1 MVARRFTDADRGI
14 HEPAPIGM
22 ALASGGPCLPDTRGC
37 FMPRRIR
44 DIAGSVLALL
54 VLFFVLVSLDDRV
67 KERFRQLFSDA
78 SDVTWTDQP
87 SALGNAM
94 VDAASR
100 QGIDSLYLIT
110 FLCVGVVLVLLMLR
124 T

>member
-1 MVARRFTDADRGI
+1 
-14 HEPAPIGM
+14 
-22 ALASGGPCLPDTRGC
+22 
-37 FMPRRIR
+37 MPRRIR
-44 DIAGSVLALL
+44 DIAGSVLALFL
-54 VLFFVLVSLDDRV
+54 LFSVLVSLDDRV
-67 KERFRQLFSDA
+67 KDRFRQFFSDA

-87 SALGNAM
+87 SVLGNAM

-100 QGIDSLYLIT
+100 YGIDSVYLIA